1 MNTSRN
7 VLSLPSAN
15 PRNPELLAEM
25 GLQEPAEATTPPAA
39 ESTDRRKKAS
49 AKQSPQSSAPEAES
63 VPGLEPTLI
72 EKKIRV
78 SSYFTPEE
86 HWRLRMLALK
96 QNMSVSDYLRSL
108 ALAEQP

>member
-1 MNTSRN
+1 MNTRN

-15 PRNPELLAEM
+15 PRNPELLEEM
-25 GLQEPAEATTPPAA
+25 GLAQDEPS
-39 ESTDRRKKAS
+39 STDSNERRRKAP
-49 AKQSPQSSAPEAES
+49 AKPHAATSSMRAPDEES
-63 VPGLEPTLI
+63 VPGLEPKLI